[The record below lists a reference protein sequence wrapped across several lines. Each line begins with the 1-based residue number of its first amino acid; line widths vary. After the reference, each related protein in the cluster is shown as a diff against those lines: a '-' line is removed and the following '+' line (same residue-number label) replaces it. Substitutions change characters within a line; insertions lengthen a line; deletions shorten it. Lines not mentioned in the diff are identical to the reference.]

1 MPNTDTKEPHSLRGH
16 DSKSTNSVGIIM
28 QLKGFF
34 SSFSTSLASIQH
46 HHHAGDTEKASE
58 ELKTVVGDV
67 QSFIKTNKDSNVIAG
82 VDDDLSEALQNSN
95 VFDDFDSIGLQ
106 DVSDSMLGDLV
117 KSEAFDGLT
126 DLSR

>member
-1 MPNTDTKEPHSLRGH
+1 
-16 DSKSTNSVGIIM
+16 M
-28 QLKGFF
+28 QIKGFF
-34 SSFSTSLASIQH
+34 SAFSTSLASIQH

-67 QSFIKTNKDSNVIAG
+67 QSFIETNKDSNVIAG
-82 VDDDLSEALQNSN
+82 VDDLSEALQNSN

-106 DVSDSMLGDLV
+106 DVSDLMLGDLV